1 MKKELYA
8 EMRALVVA
16 HQGGWASE
24 FALTKREAC
33 SYCDS
38 RWEKIKAVLDRIVD
52 NAEAIR
58 EDSAAEEEALARMR
72 EKIENLPIRPL
83 RPRRR

>member
-16 HQGGWASE
+16 HQDGWASKYSM
-24 FALTKREAC
+24 TKRETC
-33 SYCDS
+33 SHCDA
-38 RWEKIKAVLDRIVD
+38 RWAKVKAVLDRIVD

-58 EDSAAEEEALARMR
+58 EDNAAEAREAARMR
-72 EKIENLPIRPL
+72 EIIENLPIRKL